1 MKNIIKKMLSI
12 GLAAAMCLMVTGC
25 NVDISQIG
33 VTEELTIP
41 KGESAQVEINYGTD
55 IPDADAAKIAEA
67 AEKVALTWTSSDES
81 IATVDETG
89 LVTAVAPGEV
99 DVTVTIQNSNLT
111 DTCHIT
117 VVVLPEG
124 ITAKENMELAV
135 GSTENVDAVMTP
147 EDATGVA
154 VFYESD
160 NEEIATVDED
170 GLVTAVSEGECV
182 ITSYLASDAVSTDES
197 AVDPE
202 MLVVA
207 DSEKAMT
214 TVTVTAGENATPE
227 PTEATTEEPAE
238 ATTPAAPV
246 NFVLKGKNS
255 VYAGSGIQL
264 SPVTTSGT
272 DLDVY
277 SLTWTSSDPSVAIV
291 TNGWIDAKKAGTVT
305 ITATNSGGSTATAQV
320 QVMAVQKVTTN
331 KSGNSNA
338 SVANNGS
345 SNKAPAAPAAP
356 VAPAAP
362 APVYVEP
369 APAPVEQAPVYVEPA
384 PAPVEQQ
391 PVYEAPAENNQL
403 LISAEEW
410 NSNSGDIPLDAIRE
424 GPGGFGPGDDAGDM
438 D

>member
-117 VVVLPEG
+117 VVVLPED

-214 TVTVTAGENATPE
+214 TVTVTAGEVATPE
-227 PTEATTEEPAE
+227 PTEVTEEPTE
-238 ATTPAAPV
+238 EPTPAAPV

-356 VAPAAP
+356 APVEQ

-403 LISAEEW
+403 LIPAEEW
-410 NSNSGDIPLDAIRE
+410 DLNSDDIPGYAIRE
-424 GPGGFGPGDDAGDM
+424 GPSGSGGNIDYSAGECA
-438 D
+438 